1 MADALECP
9 VCLTLPDGQVHQCL
23 NGHCYCVECWNT
35 LEPRRCPECR
45 EPLPQMNRNRDREGR
60 IADLHAQC
68 DHCGEATTRGTKQ
81 LHMHACSQR
90 PMNCMGAAAGCSWAG
105 VAAEQHAHEAACPL
119 AGCQRLMA
127 PLQARCDGL
136 LAQNQQLQ
144 VRCDGLQVR
153 CDGIQAALEPVQ
165 AWILTAQNQQLIAQN
180 EQRQSW
186 QAASLQR
193 QVAALEPLVGRV
205 RALEGEEEAGGW
217 RQRQRTGPAPYDTP
231 PYNVLP
237 HDAAV
242 SAMGPVELVA
252 VLRAHKA
259 VARVV
264 VTACNRLAAL
274 CLEEVNQPLAA
285 EAGAL
290 EAVVEAMR
298 AHPQAAGVQHEGCAA
313 LVLVCLGMDGAGLAR
328 KHSAVEAGALEA
340 VVGAM
345 WAHPQAEGV
354 QQEGCAALLSLCCG
368 RVDAVDLA
376 HKQRAA
382 EAGALEAVV
391 AAMWAHLQAASV
403 QWQGCAVLTILCIG
417 PGGAA
422 AARRQLATQV
432 GACAAATAARLAHP
446 DDTRVHDT
454 GRELQRSLGLFD

>member
-264 VTACNRLAAL
+264 VTAVVTAIGSRGWGQKCESHRTRLPSPCSNTRWGCSCTTCGA
-274 CLEEVNQPLAA
+274 
-285 EAGAL
+285 AGA
-290 EAVVEAMR
+290 ASS
-298 AHPQAAGVQHEGCAA
+298 G
-313 LVLVCLGMDGAGLAR
+313 GL
-328 KHSAVEAGALEA
+328 LA
-340 VVGAM
+340 VVGAR
-345 WAHPQAEGV
+345 HPRPPSQFMRHHIS
-354 QQEGCAALLSLCCG
+354 QCPL
-368 RVDAVDLA
+368 R
-376 HKQRAA
+376 
-382 EAGALEAVV
+382 
-391 AAMWAHLQAASV
+391 W
-403 QWQGCAVLTILCIG
+403 
-417 PGGAA
+417 
-422 AARRQLATQV
+422 
-432 GACAAATAARLAHP
+432 
-446 DDTRVHDT
+446 
-454 GRELQRSLGLFD
+454 